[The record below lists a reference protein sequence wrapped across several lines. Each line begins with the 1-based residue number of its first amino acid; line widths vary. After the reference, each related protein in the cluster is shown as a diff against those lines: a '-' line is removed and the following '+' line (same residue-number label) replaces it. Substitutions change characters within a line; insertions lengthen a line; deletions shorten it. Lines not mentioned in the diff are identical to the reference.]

1 MLAGGKNIRYDMKQA
16 KYCDT
21 LEQLPSKSN
30 LIIIL
35 LKKLQALGRLIETV
49 LHVYV
54 MVDSQATKNTVKELK
69 RKKMAD
75 AKFIEINYI
84 IQINY
89 GCLDM
94 EGGIVI
100 KDDE

>member
-1 MLAGGKNIRYDMKQA
+1 
-16 KYCDT
+16 
-21 LEQLPSKSN
+21 
-30 LIIIL
+30 
-35 LKKLQALGRLIETV
+35 
-49 LHVYV
+49 
-54 MVDSQATKNTVKELK
+54 
-69 RKKMAD
+69 MAD